1 MLKNTLLDILIQ
13 ALTSRMRIL
22 KVSGHSTQRSAR
34 EYRDAI
40 DLARVVQFFSIFF
53 VLFSYWSEPVWSPII
68 SMLAMLVLVGIEG
81 ISMFAMLVLVGI
93 EGMLVLAIL
102 VFQLS
107 RSYRK
112 ISTQKM
118 RQGNI

>member
-1 MLKNTLLDILIQ
+1 
-13 ALTSRMRIL
+13 
-22 KVSGHSTQRSAR
+22 
-34 EYRDAI
+34 
-40 DLARVVQFFSIFF
+40 
-53 VLFSYWSEPVWSPII
+53 
-68 SMLAMLVLVGIEG
+68 MLAMLVLVGIEG

-112 ISTQKM
+112 ISTQKYASGQHIKSGKIAILLHITQ
-118 RQGNI
+118 RAPRSCCQE